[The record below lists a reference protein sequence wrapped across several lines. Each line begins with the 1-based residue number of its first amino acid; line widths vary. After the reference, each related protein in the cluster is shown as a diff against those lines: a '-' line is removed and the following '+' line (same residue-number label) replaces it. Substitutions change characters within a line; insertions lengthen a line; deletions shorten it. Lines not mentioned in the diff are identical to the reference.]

1 MARSINSV
9 EIWNSCPLCSFAA
22 LLCTPILALTASNV
36 AHAQI
41 YNTTPDWQSAD
52 QQVSTGAALVDLNRD
67 GWLDLVIANG
77 NDINRERVVVYYNN
91 GSGQLQSSPGWQ
103 SADIGYHGHL
113 DIADVDGDGWTD
125 VAVAVLIA
133 EGGPSAKLYRNVN
146 GTLTSLPVW
155 TSPQSADSFGVAF
168 GDVNGDGRPDLA
180 VASGDSYNLVPYRQ
194 SVFLNTGTGLAT
206 SPSWQTSDDRNF
218 NNALWLDADRDG
230 DLDLCY
236 TGSNTDTF
244 IYRNAGGSLEATPFW
259 NTTDIRRQF
268 ALMATSG
275 DVTGDGVPD
284 LLIADNNQLFAGSG
298 RFRRYFGLGA
308 GYFAGSASWSFSGGF
323 VSSVTLGDLDNDN
336 DLDLVCGTWFGRSR
350 YFLNTGTGF
359 PTLATWTSTGVTS
372 TVEKQVLGDIDRN
385 ALRIEEKTFAVTDG
399 RKVVF
404 LPVQPIDRVLSVE
417 VDGTQLNGSQYTFSR
432 ENGWVAV
439 GVSPTSSI
447 HVVYVRSRSLDLA
460 VSNWDSSRPNYVY
473 YNKLAAPCAADFNSD
488 GFLDFTDFDAFV
500 STFETGGLSADFN
513 IDGFID
519 FTDFDA
525 FVAAFESGC

>member
-1 MARSINSV
+1 
-9 EIWNSCPLCSFAA
+9 
-22 LLCTPILALTASNV
+22 
-36 AHAQI
+36 
-41 YNTTPDWQSAD
+41 
-52 QQVSTGAALVDLNRD
+52 
-67 GWLDLVIANG
+67 
-77 NDINRERVVVYYNN
+77 
-91 GSGQLQSSPGWQ
+91 
-103 SADIGYHGHL
+103 
-113 DIADVDGDGWTD
+113 
-125 VAVAVLIA
+125 
-133 EGGPSAKLYRNVN
+133 
-146 GTLTSLPVW
+146 
-155 TSPQSADSFGVAF
+155 
-168 GDVNGDGRPDLA
+168 
-180 VASGDSYNLVPYRQ
+180 
-194 SVFLNTGTGLAT
+194 VFLNTGTGLAT